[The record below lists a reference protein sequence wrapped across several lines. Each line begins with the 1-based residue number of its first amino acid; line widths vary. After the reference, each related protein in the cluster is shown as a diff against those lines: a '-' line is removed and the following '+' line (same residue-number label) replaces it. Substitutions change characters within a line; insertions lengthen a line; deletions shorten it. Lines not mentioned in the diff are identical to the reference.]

1 MDASGSAE
9 ASLVAA
15 MAPTDDSVVASTTS
29 VVLVLSGTM
38 PLKLS
43 CVNVTMRLIKLAILR
58 RQLSIAFAL
67 RFLSSPTEI
76 ICRPLCV
83 VVSES
88 SNPPL
93 TFFLVSSTDVLVNV
107 LVTSSPAPIN
117 GSSSSSSSYDSSS
130 SSEKKV
136 LSSPY
141 IPLRISSS
149 RSFSL
154 ISISFW

>member
-93 TFFLVSSTDVLVNV
+93 TFFLVSSTDVLV
-107 LVTSSPAPIN
+107 TSSPAPIN